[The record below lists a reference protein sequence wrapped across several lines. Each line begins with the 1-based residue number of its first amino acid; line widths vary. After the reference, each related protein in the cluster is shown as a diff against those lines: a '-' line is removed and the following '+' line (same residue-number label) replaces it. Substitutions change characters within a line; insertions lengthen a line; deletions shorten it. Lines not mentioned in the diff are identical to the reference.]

1 MDQMMWQIWWT
12 YNSSTNQSFYSTSKG
27 DMLPI
32 RFSLTVVTSNIY
44 LGPTL
49 VIINPYATIEKLFNE
64 SILQEYQAMVFTDN
78 LEYKSLPPHVF
89 ALAAFCLWQLFDNER
104 SQSIVISG
112 ESGAG
117 KT

>member
-1 MDQMMWQIWWT
+1 
-12 YNSSTNQSFYSTSKG
+12 
-27 DMLPI
+27 MLPI

-49 VIINPYATIEKLFNE
+49 VIINPYATIEKLFND